1 MSKGKDVLVYQREK
15 GKKLFLVAFML
26 ENRVGSI
33 TDVAS
38 RLEKAK
44 MSIESG
50 FINSAGGER
59 YGRCSFYVI
68 ATEGRPSAKD
78 VAGTLE
84 ASPFAKEVEVKEEHN
99 GVVVESLS
107 FPLKWNSGD
116 RAMLV
121 RTHFFTVME
130 QGIRSI
136 LSSGADVVLYQ
147 MGYSHGRPSWTQLL
161 SNYRVDSA
169 DDLQEISYIYSAA
182 GWGRAEVV
190 TFDKRAKK
198 ASLRFWDNFEGL
210 VKPEEVKSGCNFV
223 RGHLAGLFST
233 VFDKENVKV
242 SEVKCL
248 SRGDAACEFS
258 VAG

>member
-1 MSKGKDVLVYQREK
+1 MSKGKDVPVYQREK
-15 GKKLFLVAFML
+15 GKKLFLVALML
-26 ENRVGSI
+26 ENKVGAI
-33 TDVAS
+33 ADVAT

-44 MSIESG
+44 LSIESG
-50 FINSAGGER
+50 FISSAGEER
-59 YGRCSFYVI
+59 YGRCSFYIV
-68 ATEGRPSAKD
+68 ATERRPSTED
-78 VAGTLE
+78 VAEVLE
-84 ASPFAKEVEVKEEHN
+84 GSPFAKEVEVKEAHN
-99 GVVVESLS
+99 GVLVESLS
-107 FPLKWNSGD
+107 FPLRWNSGD

-147 MGYSHGRPSWTQLL
+147 MGYSHGRPSWKALL
-161 SNYRVDSA
+161 SNYKVDSA

-182 GWGRAEVV
+182 GWGRIEVLS
-190 TFDKRAKK
+190 FDKGAKK
-198 ASLRFWDNFEGL
+198 ASVKVWDNFEGL
-210 VKPEEVKSGCNFV
+210 VKPNEVKSGCNFV
-223 RGHLAGLFST
+223 RGHLSGLFST

-248 SRGDAACEFS
+248 SRGDPACEFS